1 MTKNRS
7 SARKTKRIVR
17 APATKFGHLQ
27 KKAKS
32 IRDAGR
38 TTGKQRKP

>member
-1 MTKNRS
+1 MTKS
-7 SARKTKRIVR
+7 KGSARKTKRIVR

-32 IRDAGR
+32 TQHTRR
-38 TTGKQRKP
+38 TTGKKRKP

>member
-1 MTKNRS
+1 MSKGKS
-7 SARKTKRIVR
+7 SGRKTQRIVR

-32 IRDAGR
+32 VDGA
-38 TTGKQRKP
+38 KQKSKKRKS